1 MTKKLNSDLLDVLIS
16 AKQEKTVENYAIF
29 LILMVQNP
37 PNIRIRIAFGGS
49 TIFEIHRL
57 SLRKDR
63 ERAFEPVTAQ
73 VKEAEGGSLCSTPD

>member
-37 PNIRIRIAFGGS
+37 PNIRIESLFKVHESLVRVNIQEIAHI
-49 TIFEIHRL
+49 IF
-57 SLRKDR
+57 
-63 ERAFEPVTAQ
+63 
-73 VKEAEGGSLCSTPD
+73 